1 MPEKSPIE
9 LAADAV
15 GGASKLADLIG
26 VSIQTLSNWRGRGIP
41 IERCVAIEQAC
52 GGVITRR
59 DLRADWAEIW
69 PELRANQKA
78 RA

>member
-1 MPEKSPIE
+1 MSEKSPIE

-41 IERCVAIEQAC
+41 IERCVAIEQATR
-52 GGVITRR
+52 GTVTRR
-59 DLRADWAEIW
+59 DLRSDWRDIW
-69 PELRANQKA
+69 PELERAA
-78 RA
+78 